1 MIKKQKFGF
10 TKSKAY
16 GLCGA
21 ILATAVFAT
30 HANADEQTAPTTTPI
45 TENVVNADTTATPKA
60 DNSVTTDATATLTTD
75 NAVTT
80 DTTAKP
86 VEKPKKLDPSSDKVD
101 VVEVPKNDN
110 LNGAIDNAGTVN
122 ADVKQTDTQKVDDE
136 KQANADYDKQAGE
149 IKSQVEQKQKE
160 LDAYNAEKARVEAE
174 NKAIAEKNQ
183 AKKDAYDK
191 ALKDYLNGTNAQAIV
206 SAKTQNVDNQTYG
219 DSFMKA
225 QVDNQGNFTLT
236 HDMNDGINIIGQG
249 VLNGKIYYDVK
260 SNGDG
265 SEKITV
271 SRIDL
276 FQYKYTNFTKNQ
288 AVNQNINFH
297 VYDLNGNEI
306 YSVYHDGNNTF
317 TADIF
322 RQNIV
327 SKVFNVKAGQLT
339 DVFQVLNVD
348 DNWVYNTHG
357 QILVQF
363 QNTNA
368 TPEKPL
374 PTAPEQLSLSWHL
387 NAYEKEKPVVPVTP
401 ETPITP
407 ITPITPEAP
416 VQSMAVLPSTGEKS
430 SVLTVVFGFLMAFMG
445 GAYLKRKTKDIK
457 DM

>member
-30 HANADEQTAPTTTPI
+30 HANADEQTAPTATPT
-45 TENVVNADTTATPKA
+45 TENVVSDTTPTADTTPKPA
-60 DNSVTTDATATLTTD
+60 EEA
-75 NAVTT
+75 
-80 DTTAKP
+80 
-86 VEKPKKLDPSSDKVD
+86 KKLEPSSDKVD
-101 VVEVPKNDN
+101 VIEVPKNDK

-122 ADVKQTDTQKVDDE
+122 ADVKQTDTKKVDDE
-136 KQANADYDKQAGE
+136 KQANADYDKQAEE
-149 IKSQVEQKQKE
+149 IKKQTELKKKE

-174 NKAIAEKNQ
+174 NKAIAEKNK
-183 AKKDAYDK
+183 AKQDAYDK

-236 HDMNDGINIIGQG
+236 HDLGDGINIIGQG

-260 SNGDG
+260 SNGDS
-265 SEKITV
+265 SETITV
-271 SRIDL
+271 NRIDL
-276 FQYKYTNFTKNQ
+276 FQYKYTNFVKNQ

-327 SKVFNVKAGQLT
+327 SKVLTVKAGQLT

-357 QILVQF
+357 QVLVQF

-368 TPEKPL
+368 TPENPTYDPENPL

-401 ETPITP
+401 PTPTP
-407 ITPITPEAP
+407 TQTTP
-416 VQSMAVLPSTGEKS
+416 VQSMAVLPSTGEKT
-430 SVLTVVFGFLMAFMG
+430 SVLTVVFGLIMAFMG
-445 GAYLKRKTKDIK
+445 GAYLKRKTKDSK
-457 DM
+457 EM

>member
-1 MIKKQKFGF
+1 MFKKREKKVIKKQKFGF

-30 HANADEQTAPTTTPI
+30 HANADEQTAPTTTPT
-45 TENVVNADTTATPKA
+45 TENVVNADTTATP
-60 DNSVTTDATATLTTD
+60 TPTTD
-75 NAVTT
+75 NTVTT
-80 DTTAKP
+80 DTTVKP
-86 VEKPKKLDPSSDKVD
+86 VEEAKKLEPSSDKVD

-110 LNGAIDNAGTVN
+110 LNGAIENAGTVN
-122 ADVKQTDTQKVDDE
+122 ADVKQTDTEKVDDE
-136 KQANADYDKQAGE
+136 KQAYADYDKQADE

-160 LDAYNAEKARVEAE
+160 IDAYNAEKARVEAE
-174 NKAIAEKNQ
+174 NKAISEKNQ

-225 QVDNQGNFTLT
+225 QVDNQGNFNLT
-236 HDMNDGINIIGQG
+236 HDLGDGINIIGLG

-265 SEKITV
+265 SETITV

-276 FQYKYTNFTKNQ
+276 FQYKYTNFTQNQ

-297 VYDLNGNEI
+297 VYDMNGNEI

-322 RQNIV
+322 RQNIL
-327 SKVFNVKAGQLT
+327 SKVFTVKAGQLT

-357 QILVQF
+357 QVLVQF

-368 TPEKPL
+368 TPEKPTYDPENPL

-387 NAYEKEKPVVPVTP
+387 NAYEKEKPVTPPVTP
-401 ETPITP
+401 VTPPVTP
-407 ITPITPEAP
+407 VTP

-445 GAYLKRKTKDIK
+445 GAYLKRKTKDSK